1 MDKETLVRIFE
12 PFFTTKKPG
21 FGTGL
26 GLSMVHSIVVQSGGF
41 IAARSEPGLGTAF
54 EILLPRLAAFRKLG
68 DVEGRQNQ
76 VAGADATPTIL
87 LVEDEDRVRRTMHKY
102 FEKEGY
108 QLLEAHD
115 GEEAELIAEK
125 YGEPIHI
132 LVTDVVMPGMS
143 GPQLADR
150 LAALRPDLRVL
161 FVSGYPHDS
170 LEGGGLIDRRRNFL
184 AKPFSASELLG
195 RVRMLLSASAPVPS

>member
-1 MDKETLVRIFE
+1 
-12 PFFTTKKPG
+12 
-21 FGTGL
+21 
-26 GLSMVHSIVVQSGGF
+26 
-41 IAARSEPGLGTAF
+41 
-54 EILLPRLAAFRKLG
+54 
-68 DVEGRQNQ
+68 
-76 VAGADATPTIL
+76 
-87 LVEDEDRVRRTMHKY
+87 
-102 FEKEGY
+102 
-108 QLLEAHD
+108 
-115 GEEAELIAEK
+115 
-125 YGEPIHI
+125 
-132 LVTDVVMPGMS
+132 MS